1 MTIRFGKDFT
11 VEKLSR
17 ALAAGF
23 AFAWLICLLK
33 MLQAHS
39 WILDTHGKPIVTD
52 FLEVWV
58 AGRTTLHGAAAS
70 AYDPR
75 LHHAAQVAAAGHEF
89 HGFLWWHYPP
99 VVLFVAAALA
109 LLPYLA
115 AFLVWVATTLA
126 CFALTVAAIARTRM
140 AALFACGM
148 PAVFINAIAGQNGCF
163 TATLIG
169 CTLLNLETRPL
180 LAGAFLGLLTYKP
193 QFGILFP
200 LALAATGRWRAF
212 VSAAV
217 VAAIAILLPWA
228 VFGAGTFRAF
238 AHFLPRASDSLLVH
252 GSAGWN
258 KLQTV
263 YGLARWAGVGN
274 LPASLL
280 QGAIGVGV
288 AAALLW
294 LWRRDVPFGLKAAA
308 LATATMF
315 ATPYLYM
322 YDFPLLAVAF
332 AFLYRD
338 RAFDRVELAGV
349 AFANLC
355 ILAFTFGVLVI
366 PIGALAAA
374 ATGGIVIRRAARE
387 LTKPFAGHMALQAA

>member
-1 MTIRFGKDFT
+1 MNTRFGKDFT
-11 VEKLSR
+11 VEKLSA

-23 AFAWLICLLK
+23 AFAWLICLLM
-33 MLQAHS
+33 MLQRHS

-70 AYDPR
+70 AYDPG
-75 LHHAAQVAAAGHEF
+75 LHHAAQVAAAGHAF

-109 LLPYLA
+109 LLPYLP
-115 AFLVWVATTLA
+115 AFLLWVASTLA
-126 CFALTVAAIARTRM
+126 CFAVTVAAIARTRM
-140 AALFACGM
+140 AALLACAM
-148 PAVFINAIAGQNGCF
+148 PAVFINAIAGQNGYF

-169 CTLLNLETRPL
+169 CTLLNLETRPV
-180 LAGAFLGLLTYKP
+180 LAGVFLGLLTYKP

-200 LALAATGRWRAF
+200 LVLAATGRWRAF
-212 VSAAV
+212 ATAAAV
-217 VAAIAILLPWA
+217 AAVMVLVPWA
-228 VFGAGTFRAF
+228 VFGSETLRAF
-238 AHFLPRASDSLLVH
+238 AHFLPRAGDSLLVH

-263 YGLARWAGVGN
+263 YGFARWSGWGN

-280 QGAIGVGV
+280 QGTVAIAV
-288 AAALLW
+288 AGALVW
-294 LWRRDVPFGLKAAA
+294 LWRRNVPFGLKAAA
-308 LATATMF
+308 LATASMF

-322 YDFPLLAVAF
+322 YDFPLLVVAF

-338 RAFDRVELAGV
+338 RAFDRFELAGI

-355 ILAFTFGVLVI
+355 ILAFTFGVLII

-374 ATGGIVIRRAARE
+374 TTGGLIVRRAAQE
-387 LTKPFAGHMALQAA
+387 LAKPYAGHVALQAA